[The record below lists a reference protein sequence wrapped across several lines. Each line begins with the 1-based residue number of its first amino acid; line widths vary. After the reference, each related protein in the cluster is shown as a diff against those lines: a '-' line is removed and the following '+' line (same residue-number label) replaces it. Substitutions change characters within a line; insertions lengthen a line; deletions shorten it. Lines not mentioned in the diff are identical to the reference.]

1 MGNSPMGSEPQPN
14 GVRASS
20 GDFIWPESGGV
31 RVRWGQSFKSGAVRA
46 SKGHFM
52 WPEVHIPGGVARW
65 LFWEGGGGWRRLRG
79 GRRQFRGLR
88 SWRGCFA
95 RPSVIRDAVSGIRVA
110 GWRGVP
116 FRGGADN
123 DGSASHPRAATASPR
138 LLVAAFG
145 CYGDDPMMLDP
156 EVAKRYHWV

>member
-1 MGNSPMGSEPQPN
+1 MGSEPQVATAC
-14 GVRASS
+14 GQAFTRRAERLDGWLWS
-20 GDFIWPESGGV
+20 E
-31 RVRWGQSFKSGAVRA
+31 GADGAAWAV
-46 SKGHFM
+46 S
-52 WPEVHIPGGVARW
+52 
-65 LFWEGGGGWRRLRG
+65 RRR
-79 GRRQFRGLR
+79 FRGLR

-95 RPSVIRDAVSGIRVA
+95 RPSVIRDPVSGIRVA

-145 CYGDDPMMLDP
+145 CYGDAPMMLDP
-156 EVAKRYHWV
+156 EVAKRYH